1 MSQSIY
7 QHKTASEIISD
18 LDIVNKMVE
27 RHYDIETEALKTDDV
42 TDDSA
47 VEYVANLLADY
58 DNDELDFKWYE
69 AEAHTIVDMI
79 ADDVIAEITDR
90 DNDAMEYENERR
102 EAMKGQY

>member
-7 QHKTASEIISD
+7 QHKTTSEIISD

-47 VEYVANLLADY
+47 VEYVADLLADY
-58 DNDELDFKWYE
+58 DDDALDFKWYE
-69 AEAHTIVDMI
+69 AEARTIVEMI
-79 ADDVIAEITDR
+79 ADDVIAEITER

-102 EAMKGQY
+102 EAMKGEY